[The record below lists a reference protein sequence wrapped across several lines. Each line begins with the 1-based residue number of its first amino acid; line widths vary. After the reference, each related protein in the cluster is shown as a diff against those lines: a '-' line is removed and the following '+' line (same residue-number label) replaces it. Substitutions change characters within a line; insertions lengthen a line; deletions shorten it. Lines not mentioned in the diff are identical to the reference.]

1 LKIWNNNNNEE
12 DDVII
17 TGTIIPVLNI
27 NDTVLDNTVPTAIP
41 TGNEEHEL
49 QR

>member
-17 TGTIIPVLNI
+17 TGTIIPVY
-27 NDTVLDNTVPTAIP
+27 TVLDNTVPTAIP